1 MCVICFRNPTP
12 GRLFDSWFPY
22 SSSQKYIK
30 IIGTKNEISNT
41 NFDNF
46 GFEKNLPQIE
56 KLLSTHPGIDTPAPS
71 NPFNLNNN
79 QINESRSSKTLG
91 YIEERNSEYYSYLN
105 KISSFWRILLP
116 KIYKNL
122 NEIEEESRQNAEGR
136 HFENTE
142 VGSPKFKHAFFSMLT
157 LVCLLLAILG
167 VCVYILKKN
176 HKNIDTSM
184 L

>member
-1 MCVICFRNPTP
+1 MFFFCYSNPTP

-30 IIGTKNEISNT
+30 IIGTKNEITNT
-41 NFDNF
+41 NSDNF
-46 GFEKNLPQIE
+46 GFEKNLPKIE
-56 KLLSTHPGIDTPAPS
+56 KLLSTNPGIDVPVPS
-71 NPFNLNNN
+71 NPYNLNNN
-79 QINESRSSKTLG
+79 QNNESRTSKNLG

-122 NEIEEESRQNAEGR
+122 NEIEEESRQDAEGR

-142 VGSPKFKHAFFSMLT
+142 IGSPKFKHAFFSMLT